1 VISLVPG
8 FLKRLRIGLATKI
21 LLPALAVSLA
31 VATVIY
37 LFFSAKLATQAEEDL
52 HNRLEHFIT
61 SQAAELAGP
70 VWEFDQETIERLF
83 RGYAQNSDLLWI
95 RLYDAN
101 GGLLAQAGEAPPE
114 TGRVFTAERPLSHRA
129 GQETYSTGRLEVAFH
144 DGRLRQAVASG
155 RLIELPAAAFLLL
168 FLACALGLA
177 VNWQIGKPLYLL
189 RRSLERNVATS
200 LREPLPWASRDEL
213 GQVVE
218 AYNTLLSEINQH
230 TEKLEKSNSDLKAE
244 IAQRRLV
251 EKRLLLFKTVVEATD
266 AAVAVTDRH
275 FTVLEVN
282 AACQRVTGFAAEQLL
297 GRSIRASFLSAHDG
311 SLHREILDS
320 IERRSAW
327 SGELWGFNRSGKP
340 LPLRATINAL
350 KHDDGTVC
358 HHVLV
363 FSDITKL
370 KATERLLKNLAY
382 SDSLTGLPNR
392 ALFMDRLEQEISI
405 DSRRARGF
413 TLMFIDIDHFKNIND
428 SLGHSVGDQV
438 LTDLAKRMR
447 QCLREEDTL
456 ARMGGDEFTVIVRE
470 TVDAPVVQRLA
481 EKLIASVALPL
492 ELGDVVLEISA
503 SIGVALFPQDGP
515 DSDALMKNADTAMY
529 SAKAEGGG
537 KVRFFEPD
545 IAAKAKA
552 QLDLKSKL
560 KRAIAENEFVLHY
573 QPIVD
578 MASGATVHH
587 EALIRWNHQGS
598 LVYPNEFI
606 FFAEEEGLITQIGR
620 LALDMAFAQIREWSA
635 GGGPARLS
643 INVSRNQFQDEDF
656 VEDLI
661 ERIGRHGID
670 PGKVVLEITESMIIA
685 DPAAAKVI
693 IGRLI
698 ASGFRIAVDDFG
710 VGYSSLSVLVE
721 YPVHIVKLDRSL
733 VKPLEHDP
741 RARSMISGFIELFQ
755 RLGLEVVAE
764 GVETALQH
772 EFLSVAGCDF
782 AQGWLYGKPMPA
794 QAAAKSAR
802 SSENRF
808 SARLA
813 QDVLANPL
821 KQ

>member
-1 VISLVPG
+1 MASFVPHCVK
-8 FLKRLRIGLATKI
+8 LPRIGLATKI

-31 VATVIY
+31 VAAVIY
-37 LFFSAKLATQAEEDL
+37 IFFSAQLAKQAEEDL
-52 HNRLEHFIT
+52 HNRLEHFIA

-95 RLYDAN
+95 RLYDAD
-101 GGLLAQAGEAPPE
+101 GTVLAQAGETPPE
-114 TGRVFTAERPLSHRA
+114 VGRVFTAERQLIRRA
-129 GQETYSTGRLEVAFH
+129 GNESHVIGRLAVAFH
-144 DGRLRQAVASG
+144 DGRIRQTVASG
-155 RLIELPAAAFLLL
+155 RLIELPAAGVLLF

-177 VNWQIGKPLYLL
+177 VNWQIGKPLHLL
-189 RRSLERNVATS
+189 RRSLERNSAAG

-218 AYNTLLSEINQH
+218 AYNTLLSEINQQ
-230 TEKLEKSNSDLKAE
+230 TEKLEKTNTDLKAE
-244 IAQRRLV
+244 IAQRRLA
-251 EKRLLLFKTVVEATD
+251 EKRLVLFKTVVEATD
-266 AAVAVTDRH
+266 AAVVITDRH
-275 FTVLEVN
+275 FTVLEIN
-282 AACQRVTGFAAEQLL
+282 AACQRITGFTADQTL
-297 GRSIRASFLSAHDG
+297 GRSVRASFLSAHDG
-311 SLHREILDS
+311 SQHRAILES
-320 IERRSAW
+320 IERQNAW
-327 SGELWGFNRSGKP
+327 SGELWGFSRTGKP

-350 KHDDGTVC
+350 QYDDGTIS

-428 SLGHSVGDQV
+428 SLGHSIGDQV
-438 LTDLAKRMR
+438 LAELAKRMR

-470 TVDAPVVQRLA
+470 TVESEVVQRLA
-481 EKLIASVALPL
+481 EKLIGHVALPL
-492 ELGDVVLEISA
+492 ELEGVVLEIGA

-515 DSDALMKNADTAMY
+515 DSDTLMKNADTAMY

-560 KRAIAENEFVLHY
+560 KRAITENEFVLHY

-578 MASGATVHH
+578 MGSGTAVHH
-587 EALIRWNHQGS
+587 EALIRWNLHGT
-598 LVYPNEFI
+598 LVYPNDFI

-620 LALDMAFAQIREWSA
+620 QALDMAFAQIREWSA
-635 GGGPARLS
+635 EGTPARLS

-661 ERIGRHGID
+661 ERAGVYGID
-670 PGKVVLEITESMIIA
+670 PGMVVLEITESMIIA
-685 DPAAAKVI
+685 DPAAAKII

-698 ASGFRIAVDDFG
+698 SSGFRIAVDDFG

-733 VKPLEHDP
+733 IKTLEHDS
-741 RARSMISGFIELFQ
+741 RARSMVSGFIELFQ

-764 GVETALQH
+764 GVETAMQH

-794 QAAAKSAR
+794 GAASKSMR
-802 SSENRF
+802 SKENRF
-808 SARLA
+808 PARLA
-813 QDVLANPL
+813 QNAQPNSL

>member
-1 VISLVPG
+1 MAMLEFNLI
-8 FLKRLRIGLATKI
+8 KRPRIGLATKI
-21 LLPALAVSLA
+21 LLPALAISLA
-31 VATVIY
+31 VAAGIY
-37 LFFSAKLATQAEEDL
+37 IFFSAKLARQAEADL
-52 HNRLEHFIT
+52 RNRLEHFIS

-83 RGYAQNSDLLWI
+83 RGYAQNSDLQWI

-101 GGLLAQAGEAPPE
+101 GGLLAQAGEGAAE
-114 TGRVFTAERPLSHRA
+114 TGRVFTAERLLSRRA
-129 GQETYSTGRLEVAFH
+129 SGESLAIGRLEAAFH
-144 DGRLRQAVASG
+144 DARIRQTVASG
-155 RLIELPAAAFLLL
+155 RLIDLPAAAVLLF

-177 VNWQIGKPLYLL
+177 VNWQIGKPLRLL
-189 RRSLERNVATS
+189 RESLERNAAS
-200 LREPLPWASRDEL
+200 GLREPLPWTSRDEL

-218 AYNTLLSEINQH
+218 AYNTLLAEINQH
-230 TEKLEKSNSDLKAE
+230 TEKLEKTNADLLAE
-244 IAQRRLV
+244 IAQRLQV

-266 AAVAVTDRH
+266 AAVVITDRH
-275 FTVLEVN
+275 FTVLEIN
-282 AACQRVTGFAAEQLL
+282 AACQRITGFTADQIL

-311 SLHREILDS
+311 KEHQAIVDS
-320 IERRSAW
+320 IARQTSW
-327 SGELWGFNRSGKP
+327 SGELWGFSRSGKP

-350 KHDDGTVC
+350 THDGGAISY
-358 HHVLV
+358 HVLV

-413 TLMFIDIDHFKNIND
+413 TLMFIDIDQFKNIND
-428 SLGHSVGDQV
+428 SLGHSAGDQV
-438 LTDLAKRMR
+438 LEDLAKRMR

-470 TVDAPVVQRLA
+470 TVEVEVVQRLA
-481 EKLIASVALPL
+481 EKLISHIALPL
-492 ELGDVVLEISA
+492 ELDGVVLEIGA
-503 SIGVALFPQDGP
+503 SIGMALFPQDGP

-537 KVRFFEPD
+537 KARFFEPD

-552 QLDLKSKL
+552 QFDLKSKL
-560 KRAIAENEFVLHY
+560 KRAISENEFVLHY

-578 MASGATVHH
+578 MGSGTTVHH
-587 EALIRWNHQGS
+587 EALIRWNHHGS
-598 LVYPNEFI
+598 LVYPNDFI
-606 FFAEEEGLITQIGR
+606 FFAEEAGLITQIGR
-620 LALDMAFAQIREWSA
+620 LALDMAFAQMRDWS
-635 GGGPARLS
+635 GDGIPLRLS

-656 VEDLI
+656 LDDLI
-661 ERIGRHGID
+661 ERAEKCGID
-670 PGKVVLEITESMIIA
+670 PGMVVLEITESMIIA
-685 DPAAAKVI
+685 DPVVAKVI

-698 ASGFRIAVDDFG
+698 SSGFRIAVDDFG

-733 VKPLEHDP
+733 IKTLEHDS

-764 GVETALQH
+764 GVETAMQH

-794 QAAAKSAR
+794 HAALKSAR
-802 SSENRF
+802 SKENRF